1 METVYIAQVYPV
13 TDQCQT
19 FYNPF
24 TDDIMKADNIPKRAT
39 KGSAGYDFYSPE
51 DISLIPGVWT
61 NIDTGVRLDDD
72 LAIDGNDERI
82 RQWFMMI
89 VPRSGLSNRYG
100 FRIRNTVGIV
110 DMDYR
115 ETIKVKVTVD
125 IPYVLTK
132 GERFLQGII
141 IPFGR
146 FMSEIPPTAERKG
159 GFGSTGK
166 M

>member
-24 TDDIMKADNIPKRAT
+24 MDDIMKADNIPKRAT

-82 RQWFMMI
+82 RQWFMMV

-100 FRIRNTVGIV
+100 FRIRNTVGII

-125 IPYVLTK
+125 MPYTLEK
-132 GERFLQGII
+132 GERFLQGIL

-146 FMSEIPPTAERKG
+146 FAGEIVPTAHRIG
-159 GFGSTGK
+159 GFGSTGR